1 MKDYL
6 NFNIK
11 EHRLIGEKVANDAFD
26 FAVPYFRG
34 DVIENDS
41 AEQIVYPNPVIK
53 NEVFITNSSQED
65 IITIFDVRGRQVNI
79 LKKQFNEFGSVTK
92 LVIPEGTASGLY
104 FLNINN
110 DSKLLIV
117 KG

>member
-1 MKDYL
+1 M
-6 NFNIK
+6 
-11 EHRLIGEKVANDAFD
+11 GEKVANDAFD
-26 FAVPYFRG
+26 FAVPYFSG
-34 DVIENDS
+34 DVTETNS
-41 AEQIVYPNPVIK
+41 AEQIVYPNPVNN

-79 LKKQFNEFGSVTK
+79 LKIEFNEFGSVTK
-92 LVIPEGTASGLY
+92 LIIPEGTAAGVY